1 MTSIDIPLG
10 RKVLMRLERLGGVAA
25 LALLATIGS
34 ASADVITITSGL
46 TLLSLGT
53 DVSGP
58 NSRQSIGQPLGP
70 IDGQTF
76 TWSGGSPIS
85 GVFAGNIAGVA
96 ASPFGPS
103 DSTTTYLVATGVS
116 GTGVS
121 GSVTDT
127 FATTQTSIA
136 LLWGTVDP
144 GATRNLITTSAGQTI
159 DGDEILAACA
169 ACIPDVTN
177 VEVLITGLT
186 PFLSYT
192 ASDNS
197 SPAFEFAP
205 AAVPEPASLAIL
217 GAALAGLGILR
228 RRKTR

>member
-1 MTSIDIPLG
+1 
-10 RKVLMRLERLGGVAA
+10 MRLERLGGAA
-25 LALLATIGS
+25 AIALLATIGS
-34 ASADVITITSGL
+34 ASADPITITITSGL
-46 TLLSLGT
+46 TLLDLGT

-70 IDGQTF
+70 IEGQTF

-85 GVFAGNIAGVA
+85 GVFAGNVSGEA
-96 ASPFGPS
+96 ASPFGPG
-103 DSTTTYLVATGVS
+103 DSTTTYLVATGE
-116 GTGVS
+116 G

-127 FATTQTSIA
+127 LATAQTSIG

-144 GATRNLITTSAGQTI
+144 GTMRNLITTSAGQTI
-159 DGDEILAACA
+159 DGDDVLAACGA
-169 ACIPDVTN
+169 ACTASVTN
-177 VEVLITGLT
+177 VEVLITGLL
-186 PFLSYT
+186 PFTSYT
-192 ASDNS
+192 ASDTTTA
-197 SPAFEFAP
+197 AFEFEP